1 MFQSIFIV
9 TIVQSLL
16 ILRSLT
22 KPVERERQN
31 HQTHITMGGFCV
43 CVRQVKYRIY
53 NTFQSHTLHNPRS
66 LLDKNLFIIFTIRIR
81 LYYSDQ
87 GIYHIQNTLFDTK
100 VLNVFVVRFY
110 SEKQN

>member
-31 HQTHITMGGFCV
+31 HQTHIHMGGFCV

-66 LLDKNLFIIFTIRIR
+66 LLDKNLLI
-81 LYYSDQ
+81 LYYPF
-87 GIYHIQNTLFDTK
+87 ILY
-100 VLNVFVVRFY
+100 
-110 SEKQN
+110 